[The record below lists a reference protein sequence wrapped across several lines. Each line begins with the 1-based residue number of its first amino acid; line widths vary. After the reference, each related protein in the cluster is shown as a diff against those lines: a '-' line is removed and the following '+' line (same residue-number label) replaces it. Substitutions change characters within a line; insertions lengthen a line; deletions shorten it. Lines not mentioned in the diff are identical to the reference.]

1 MDEKLKFDYYYGIES
16 EQFSFYRVP
25 RMLIKDK
32 RFRKL
37 SNDAKLLYGLMID
50 RMSLSM
56 KNEWLDNKNRAYI
69 IYTLESIT
77 EDLNCGRDKAMKVLG
92 ELDSNKGIGLIER
105 IRRGLEKPDIIYVKN
120 FIGVVEKEN
129 IVEEGNES
137 DSSVETEG
145 EKNDFKE
152 SEKSTSENLEE
163 RVAKVE
169 KNSFKK
175 SEKPISGNIENRF
188 AKVEEVDFQKS
199 EKSTSGSLENRLQE
213 FGKADSNYNNN
224 NYTNNSYNNL
234 IYQSSECN
242 ADKTNEM
249 DEINA
254 YMQIIRE
261 NIEYDYYMN
270 YAQKHEREL
279 AEELYQLIC
288 DVVCVKRTSIRIGGE
303 EYPYELVK
311 SKFLKL
317 NQGHIEYVM
326 ERMKNTTTKIG
337 NIRSYLLTTLYNAPD
352 TMNYYYQQEVQ
363 HDLYGGYTAFS

>member
-1 MDEKLKFDYYYGIES
+1 MDEKLKFDYYYGIEA

-50 RMSLSM
+50 RMALSM

-105 IRRGLEKPDIIYVKN
+105 VRRGLGKPDIIYVKN
-120 FIGVVEKEN
+120 FIGAVEKEN

-169 KNSFKK
+169 KSSFQK

-199 EKSTSGSLENRLQE
+199 EKSTSGSLKNRLQE
-213 FGKADSNYNNN
+213 FGKTDSNYT
-224 NYTNNSYNNL
+224 NYN
-234 IYQSSECN
+234 
-242 ADKTNEM
+242 
-249 DEINA
+249 
-254 YMQIIRE
+254 
-261 NIEYDYYMN
+261 
-270 YAQKHEREL
+270 
-279 AEELYQLIC
+279 
-288 DVVCVKRTSIRIGGE
+288 
-303 EYPYELVK
+303 
-311 SKFLKL
+311 
-317 NQGHIEYVM
+317 
-326 ERMKNTTTKIG
+326 
-337 NIRSYLLTTLYNAPD
+337 
-352 TMNYYYQQEVQ
+352 
-363 HDLYGGYTAFS
+363 